1 MKNMIRFL
9 FIAIGFIGT
18 LHLQA
23 QPLIEEVLKEPIQRA
38 IEESA
43 ALQNA
48 AREGQLTAFDKAI
61 ARAKKQPQISAFAGY
76 GYLYSQ
82 LNSQFP
88 THYLPVTGTPLL
100 EDPFVSA
107 FQTQAVLG
115 GLSARQ
121 VIFTGLQ
128 INKGMKALEEK
139 KRAEELLAEAQK
151 VEIAQEVVTT
161 FDQVMLLSQVQKLIE
176 DSEKR
181 LDKAYQKV
189 LRGIANGLAV
199 PYDRDKLKLAL
210 LELEEKQVE
219 LEGNRELL
227 YDKLEY
233 LTGMTLSDLK
243 LIAYELQPFLLE
255 HTERTAEKRLEL
267 RALEAGKRAKEF
279 AYEKEKGAKWP
290 TLFAFGNLSYVN
302 AFDSRLKLRDLPL
315 AGDVKVRAEH
325 LRLEPATVLGVGL
338 KWDLFKGGAVQQQ
351 IKKAALDREIS
362 ETQLA
367 DTRKKLD
374 LLVKKSQVDFY
385 TVEKRLA
392 VANQQLK
399 VAQNNLRLA
408 NEQYAAGLV
417 DLTERLASE
426 NDFFKVN
433 FNYYNQILEQRASA
447 LSLMIATGE
456 VWEKMYDQNE

>member
-1 MKNMIRFL
+1 MKNVIRFL
-9 FIAIGFIGT
+9 FIGIGFLGA
-18 LHLQA
+18 A
-23 QPLIEEVLKEPIQRA
+23 QLEAQSLIEQVLEEPIQRA

-43 ALQNA
+43 LLKNA
-48 AREGQLTAFDKAI
+48 ERKGQLTAFDKAVVQ
-61 ARAKKQPQISAFAGY
+61 AKRRPQVSAFAGY

-88 THYLPVTGTPLL
+88 THYLPVVGTPLL
-100 EDPFVSA
+100 EDSFVSA

-128 INKGMKALEEK
+128 ITKGVKALEEK
-139 KRAEELLAEAQK
+139 QRAEELLAEAQK
-151 VEIAQEVVTT
+151 AEVAKEVIVT
-161 FDQVMLLSQVQKLIE
+161 FDQVMLLNEVQKLIE

-181 LDKAYQKV
+181 LAKEYQKV
-189 LRGIANGLAV
+189 LKGIENGLAV

-210 LELEEKQVE
+210 LELEEKKVE
-219 LEGNRELL
+219 LEGNRMVL

-233 LTGMTLSDLK
+233 LTGMEKSNLK
-243 LIAYELQPFLLE
+243 LIFYELKPFLVE
-255 HTERTAEKRLEL
+255 HTERSAEKRLEL
-267 RALEAGKRAKEF
+267 RALEAGKRAKEL
-279 AYEKEKGAKWP
+279 AYEKEKGARLP
-290 TLFAFGNLSYVN
+290 TVFAFGNLSYVN
-302 AFDSRLKLRDLPL
+302 AFDSKLKLRDIPQV
-315 AGDVKVRAEH
+315 GDVKLHAEH

-338 KWDLFKGGAVQQQ
+338 KWDIFKGGAVQQQ

-362 ETQLA
+362 DTQLK
-367 DTRKKLD
+367 DTRKKLS
-374 LLVKKSQVDFY
+374 LLVKKSEVDFY

-399 VAQNNLRLA
+399 VAQNNMRLSK
-408 NEQYAAGLV
+408 EQYASGLV

-426 NDFFKVN
+426 NDFFKVSL
-433 FNYYNQILEQRASA
+433 NYYKQILEQRASA

-456 VWEKMYDQNE
+456 VWEKMYNQNE

>member
-1 MKNMIRFL
+1 MKNVIRFL
-9 FIAIGFIGT
+9 FIGMGLLSIFQ
-18 LHLQA
+18 LNA
-23 QPLIEEVLKEPIQRA
+23 QSLIEEVLKEPIQQA

-43 ALQNA
+43 ALKNA
-48 AREGQLTAFDKAI
+48 VRKGQLTAYDEAV
-61 ARAKKQPQISAFAGY
+61 AQAKKRPQLSAFAGY

-128 INKGMKALEEK
+128 ITKGMKALEEK

-151 VEIAQEVVTT
+151 AEIAKEVVTT
-161 FDQVMLLSQVQKLIE
+161 FDQAMLLNEVQKLIE

-181 LDKAYQKV
+181 LAKAYQKV
-189 LRGIANGLAV
+189 RKGIANGLAV

-219 LEGNRELL
+219 LEGNRVLL

-233 LTGMTLSDLK
+233 LTGMEQSHLK
-243 LIAYELQPFLLE
+243 LIVYELKPFLLE
-255 HTERTAEKRLEL
+255 HTERSAEKRLEL
-267 RALEAGKRAKEF
+267 RALEAGNRAKEF
-279 AYEKEKGAKWP
+279 AYEKEKGAMWP
-290 TLFAFGNLSYVN
+290 TVFAFGNLSYVN
-302 AFDSRLKLRDLPL
+302 AFDSKLKLRDLPL
-315 AGDVKVRAEH
+315 AGDVKVGAEH
-325 LRLEPATVLGVGL
+325 LRLEPAAVLGIGL

-351 IKKAALDREIS
+351 IKKAALERAIS

-367 DTRKKLD
+367 DTRKKLN

-385 TVEKRLA
+385 TIEKRLA
-392 VANQQLK
+392 VAHQQVK

-417 DLTERLASE
+417 DLTERLANE

-433 FNYYNQILEQRASA
+433 LNYYNQIIEQRASA

-456 VWEKMYDQNE
+456 VWGKMYNQNE